1 MTTEVKAE
9 RVANKKNKEG
19 KCSGLG
25 KEWIIF

>member
-19 KCSGLG
+19 RKLWCPGAQL
-25 KEWIIF
+25 